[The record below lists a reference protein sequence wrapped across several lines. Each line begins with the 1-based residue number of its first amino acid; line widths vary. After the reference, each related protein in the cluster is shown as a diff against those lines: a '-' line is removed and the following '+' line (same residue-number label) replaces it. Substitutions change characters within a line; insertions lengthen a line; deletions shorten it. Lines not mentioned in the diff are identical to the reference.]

1 MALNAVRQLRQLNI
15 VRHLSTAAPELK
27 YGDAQVR
34 RTQETR
40 ASNHSKSDLYKFYTL
55 PEEVKSSLF
64 ELGGVPKVFKEQ
76 SQIFNESAILVRSCM
91 IELVGYLKQADKLDG
106 VPCTR
111 FVVYGEFGVGKS
123 LTLMH
128 ALQYAQEN
136 GQLIVHIPW
145 ALKWFAYPKEVSLS
159 TTKEGMVDLN
169 IDAAMWLRHFQL
181 QNKKLLE
188 DPKFVISHEYIWS
201 AREKSEANIPLKELV
216 EHGISRVKYAS
227 DVVDALFQE
236 IKKLSTQGVCRTFV
250 CVDGYNCFFTEHSN
264 CRPEDKSKVPPSRVT
279 LTQSVINLVQSDWS
293 NGSIVLG
300 LSPRANL
307 PDRRAS
313 PLPLYLLKK
322 EGFESIDPF
331 IPIYVPELNDEEFHN
346 LLNLYESKQW
356 LQLKNVRN
364 EIAFITKQVAQKVY
378 EYCTYK

>member
-1 MALNAVRQLRQLNI
+1 MALNAVRQLRQLSI
-15 VRHLSTAAPELK
+15 VRYLSAAAPELK
-27 YGDAQVR
+27 HGDVQVR
-34 RTQETR
+34 RTQETK
-40 ASNHSKSDLYKFYTL
+40 ASNHSKADLYKFYTL
-55 PEEVKSSLF
+55 PEHLKSELF
-64 ELGGVPKVFKEQ
+64 ELGGIPKVFKEQ
-76 SQIFNESAILVRSCM
+76 SQIFNEAAILVRSCM
-91 IELVGYLKQADKLDG
+91 VELVGYLKQVDKLEG
-106 VPCTR
+106 VPSPR
-111 FVVYGEFGVGKS
+111 FVVYGEGGVGKS

-188 DPKFVISHEYIWS
+188 DPKLTTSREYVWS
-201 AREKSEANIPLKELV
+201 PREKSEVNIPLRELV

-236 IKKLSTQGVCRTFV
+236 VKILSTQGVCRTFV
-250 CVDGYNCFFTEHSN
+250 CVDGYNCFFTESSN

-279 LTQSVINLVQSDWS
+279 LTQSVLNLVQSDWS

-307 PDRRAS
+307 PNRRAS
-313 PLPLYLLKK
+313 HLPLYILKK

-331 IPIYVPELNDEEFHN
+331 VPIHVPELNSEEFHN
-346 LLNLYESKQW
+346 LLNLYEDKKW
-356 LQLKNVRN
+356 LQFKHARE
-364 EIAFITKQVAQKVY
+364 EIAFVTKQVAQKVY
-378 EYCTYK
+378 EYCSYK